1 MEHITSF
8 AFETIHRHLATI
20 STDSSIRIWDDK
32 TFAQIYDFRASS
44 EIPTCISC
52 HPRKPIFACGFENG
66 AVRFFSLSST
76 SLIHEY
82 NQLTS
87 QAVSVMFSP
96 NAEYFVCS
104 DNSGSLALLSATNDQ
119 FDVIR
124 VLPNVSVRDVSP
136 NTTVVAFDDT
146 GQRLALIGPSEF
158 LITVMDGRSL
168 DEVSDY
174 VP

>member
-1 MEHITSF
+1 
-8 AFETIHRHLATI
+8 
-20 STDSSIRIWDDK
+20 
-32 TFAQIYDFRASS
+32 
-44 EIPTCISC
+44 
-52 HPRKPIFACGFENG
+52 
-66 AVRFFSLSST
+66 
-76 SLIHEY
+76 
-82 NQLTS
+82 
-87 QAVSVMFSP
+87 MFSP

-174 VP
+174 IP